1 MNELQIFAN
10 EQFGSVRIIEEDG
23 KVLFCGKD
31 IASALGY
38 SNPRDAL
45 NRHCRGVV
53 KRDGVSHTTNQYGVI
68 TEQVTEMSFIPE
80 GDVYRLIVSSKLP
93 KAQEFEVWLFEIV
106 LPSIRKTGGYI
117 AGEEHMDDD
126 QLLAQAVLVAQRKL
140 EERTVQLEAANRQIE
155 ADRPKVVFA
164 DAVSGA
170 NNSISVGDLSKI
182 LHQNGVKKLKL
193 KSVEKTMGQ
202 NNLFEWL
209 RDNGYLIK
217 QGSSKNM
224 PTQVS
229 TERGLV
235 EIKESI
241 KANPDGTLWITKT
254 PKITGKGQQ
263 YFINLFVKAK
273 EETV

>member
-106 LPSIRKTGGYI
+106 LPEIRKTGGYI
-117 AGEEHMDDD
+117 AGEEHMDDE

-140 EERTVQLEAANRQIE
+140 EERTAQLEAANKKIE
-155 ADRPKVVFA
+155 KLEPKAAYFDTVASADGSTSFRETAKLF
-164 DAVSGA
+164 
-170 NNSISVGDLSKI
+170 KI
-182 LHQNGVKKLKL
+182 A
-193 KSVEKTMGQ
+193 EKTFTKFIEE
-202 NNLFEWL
+202 NNLCYRDSRKRLIPYAERQKSGWFEVKEVTITTST
-209 RDNGYLIK
+209 GIK
-217 QGSSKNM
+217 
-224 PTQVS
+224 T
-229 TERGLV
+229 T
-235 EIKESI
+235 IY
-241 KANPDGTLWITKT
+241 TKIT
-254 PKITGKGQQ
+254 PKGRTEIFKRLQTAGVIKPW
-263 YFINLFVKAK
+263 
-273 EETV
+273 ETEVIV